1 MTIEDGRGDE
11 VQQARTTFATN
22 MHYCSK
28 ALTARTT
35 HSTRIHSSSR
45 SLHPTPPA
53 SHQRLGPD
61 RARRGRGRG
70 RGGQGEDDDGEMM
83 MVITYKIQNQS
94 SS

>member
-70 RGGQGEDDDGEMM
+70 GQGEDDDGEMM